1 MNTRFLLPLKRQQ
14 GLESGSKYRN
24 AHICAKLVLM
34 RSRGRGK
41 TTRRK
46 PKQRRARQTVQA
58 ILDAVLR
65 ILKRERF
72 DKITT
77 NHIAEV
83 AGVSIGSLY
92 QYFPDKRA
100 IFAALHGRHIEEI
113 DGLIQ
118 RTLLENASSSLEG
131 LLRAVIDAMIE
142 AHAGDPALYHLL
154 FAEVP
159 HRADGAKEFAVRLHG
174 VFRLAIAARA
184 QELRKGRN
192 LDALAFVTANMVESL
207 SHAAL
212 FQRSTDLSL
221 TDRKKEI
228 LRAVLSY
235 LHS

>member
-1 MNTRFLLPLKRQQ
+1 
-14 GLESGSKYRN
+14 
-24 AHICAKLVLM
+24 M

-46 PKQRRARQTVQA
+46 PRQRRARQTVEA
-58 ILDAVLR
+58 ILDAVVR

-72 DKITT
+72 DTITT

-100 IFAALHGRHIEEI
+100 IFVALHSQHIEEI
-113 DGLIQ
+113 DRLIQ
-118 RTLLENASSSLEG
+118 HVLVENASSSLED
-131 LLRAVIDAMIE
+131 LLRAMIAAMID

-154 FAEVP
+154 STEVP
-159 HRADGAKEFAVRLHG
+159 HRADGTKDFAVRLHG

-184 QELRKGRN
+184 RELKRGRN

-212 FQRSTDLSL
+212 FQGPASLSHA
-221 TDRKKEI
+221 DKKKEI